1 MTSLKTVAGLMIP
14 YSFFLAALYLIAY
27 WSPLGLMPFHYANV
41 ADLGAA
47 ALAGMATSFVGLI
60 IGVGGGFVLGRLF
73 PLPSKK
79 AGKVIFWSIM
89 IVSAIVIPV
98 LWILLDSPTKWFL
111 IGMFAS
117 FLVMP
122 LLMAVPVFAH
132 LVDDDHV
139 RPLLV
144 VAIAYMPAF
153 MYGYGAKS
161 VGAVLSTDHGVQ
173 IDVERS
179 ELGQGTAG
187 QVKYAGM
194 LGSFHVAYEP
204 ETNRTLLIPGGA
216 RITIVP
222 VKTLKR
228 NPALTSP
235 PT

>member
-1 MTSLKTVAGLMIP
+1 MMIP

-47 ALAGMATSFVGLI
+47 ALAGMATSFVGLV
-60 IGVGGGFVLGRLF
+60 IGVGGGFVLGRFL
-73 PLPSKK
+73 PQPSKK
-79 AGKVIFWSIM
+79 AGKLIFWSTM
-89 IVSAIVIPV
+89 IVSAIAIPA
-98 LWILLDSPTKWFL
+98 LWMVLDSPTKWFL

-122 LLMAVPVFAH
+122 LLMAVPVLAH

-139 RPLLV
+139 RPLLI

-153 MYGYGAKS
+153 MYGYGARS
-161 VGAVLSTDHGVQ
+161 AGTVLSIDHGVQ
-173 IDVERS
+173 IDIERS
-179 ELGQGTAG
+179 DLGPRTAG

-204 ETNRTLLIPGGA
+204 ETNRTLLIPGDA
-216 RITIVP
+216 RIAIVP

-228 NPALTSP
+228 APALTP
-235 PT
+235 PPP